1 MEEKVMEII
10 ASQMGI
16 DESEIN
22 LNSRLTEDL
31 GADSLDV
38 YQIIAEFEDAFDMQF
53 SNEDTE
59 SIKTIKDVVEYIKNA
74 KK

>member
-1 MEEKVMEII
+1 MEII